1 LTARIAHGRL
11 ARMDV
16 LIVYEGQRGSTQRV
30 AEALQQ
36 AVALH
41 RHVGTLAI
49 LEDTTPAAVAA
60 ADAVLLGCWSE
71 GDEAFG
77 SAATKHLVDWIEA
90 LPDLAGKPI
99 GVYCAVSALPHPF
112 SHSEDTAETT
122 IAALCQGVADGN
134 GAVAATHVF
143 NRFGLDP
150 EAAAFVEAV
159 FAAVE

>member
-1 LTARIAHGRL
+1 
-11 ARMDV
+11 MEV
-16 LIVYEGQRGSTQRV
+16 LIVFEGQRGSTQRV

-41 RHVGTLAI
+41 RHVGTLAV
-49 LEDTTPAAVAA
+49 LEDTTPEAVAA

-71 GDEAFG
+71 GDEPFG
-77 SAATKHLVDWIEA
+77 GEATRHLVDWIEA

-99 GVYCAVSALPHPF
+99 GVYCATSALPKPF
-112 SHSEDTAETT
+112 SHAGDSADAA
-122 IAALCQGVADGN
+122 IAALCRGVEDRSGE
-134 GAVAATHVF
+134 VAATHAF

-159 FAAVE
+159 FAAAR